1 MTDGSGTTLV
11 EINDGADG
19 AVGKDGAA
27 GPAGPAG
34 PAGTD
39 GFSPTVTVSKSGK
52 VATITVTDK
61 NGTTTAEIR
70 DGADGSGSGD
80 MSKATYDADNDGIV
94 DDAAKL
100 GGQAPDYY
108 AKAADI
114 ANKQDALVSGTNIK
128 TINNKP
134 LLGAGNLEIKLSDLS
149 GDSTHRLVTDA
160 EKEAW
165 GNKLD
170 SESDPTVPDWAK
182 AETKPAYT
190 ASEVGAIPVSD
201 KGAAGGV
208 ASLDAGGKVPESQ
221 LPAIGTGDMTAAVY
235 DPAGGAKQV
244 AFADELSGYETSGTA
259 AAAVSTH
266 NSNSAA
272 HQTLFDSKA
281 NISHTHG
288 NADLTE
294 LAAWAKASTKPSY
307 TYTEVGAAASSHS
320 HTGVYEPA
328 GAVSTHNSN
337 GTAHQTLFDGK
348 QAKITASGILKG
360 DGSGEVSNAEAG
372 TDYVAPS
379 ALDNYIPVSGKGTAG
394 GVASLG
400 TDGKVPERQL
410 PVISAGDMT
419 AAVYDPAG
427 GAKQVA
433 FADELSGKQ
442 AKITASGILKGNGSG
457 GISAAEAGTD
467 YVAPSALSDYIPA
480 SQKGVATGVA
490 TLNGNA
496 LVTPSQLFS
505 GMVSANASKTLTAD
519 DFGTLQ
525 EVKTP
530 SAITITLP
538 TRANTVIGAEVEI
551 LLNASSGEVTITPPT
566 GVTLNGASESKV
578 MSEAYGIAVL
588 KCVGNSEWIIKGDI
602 S

>member
-1 MTDGSGTTLV
+1 MAEVAAYAASAEAARTAAETAQSNAEAAAQEAATATSTALEYANNAAASATAANSSSQEAAGYAAAMQECEPYDASKTYAIANMVTSGGSTYRCIKPCTG
-11 EINDGADG
+11 IQPPNDEYWLLIAEAGADG
-19 AVGKDGAA
+19 C
-27 GPAGPAG
+27 
-34 PAGTD
+34 
-39 GFSPTVTVSKSGK
+39 SPTVTVTKSGK
-52 VATITVTDK
+52 VATITATDK

-80 MSKATYDADNDGIV
+80 MSKTTYDANNDGIV

-190 ASEVGAIPVSD
+190 ASEVGAIPASD

-208 ASLDAGGKVPESQ
+208 ASLGTDGKVPKSQ

-244 AFADELSGYETSGTA
+244 AFADELSGR
-259 AAAVSTH
+259 
-266 NSNSAA
+266 
-272 HQTLFDSKA
+272 
-281 NISHTHG
+281 
-288 NADLTE
+288 
-294 LAAWAKASTKPSY
+294 
-307 TYTEVGAAASSHS
+307 
-320 HTGVYEPA
+320 
-328 GAVSTHNSN
+328 
-337 GTAHQTLFDGK
+337 

-360 DGSGEVSNAEAG
+360 D
-372 TDYVAPS
+372 
-379 ALDNYIPVSGKGTAG
+379 
-394 GVASLG
+394 
-400 TDGKVPERQL
+400 
-410 PVISAGDMT
+410 
-419 AAVYDPAG
+419 
-427 GAKQVA
+427 
-433 FADELSGKQ
+433 
-442 AKITASGILKGNGSG
+442 GSG

-538 TRANTVIGAEVEI
+538 TGANTVIGAEVQI
-551 LLNASSGEVTITPPT
+551 LLNRDSGEVTIAPPT
-566 GVTLNGASESKV
+566 DVMLNGVIEPKV

-588 KCVGNSEWIIKGDI
+588 KCVAKNKWIIKGDI